1 MSESVVERLPIPSEN
16 DHSPP
21 KKLRLDPENLA
32 VQNVIQSDDPVN
44 PSSPTDEDFDPVQAI
59 LDAGKRCREE
69 EKKRSETSGNKPNH
83 KTIQE
88 KKDTDSYS
96 GGESDDDEGSDTN
109 NEASDKP
116 NSKKL
121 DGSDAEVLKSRKK
134 SGKKKSSTLRR
145 NIKDILKPD
154 QLDDLT
160 IAARK
165 EEEERRQRM
174 NLKLQQLQQQQLK
187 FLQEQ
192 QSHLLRESLLSA
204 SGYNQLNPPS
214 QSTSELKK
222 LIRKK
227 HITVSFDE
235 SGKPQTNQPAEECIL
250 LSSDDDDECDKT
262 PETGPA
268 PLQPSSCAPS
278 HLTLN
283 DLLNQTVCRS
293 KELKQTSAIDDI
305 IALSSDEENSEHDR
319 NRRCANDARLFV
331 GAVSDDHVG
340 ERRIGGVESDD
351 DCVIVS
357 PGPDGEEEV
366 EEKDECSQDL
376 INVPDHLGRVLVN
389 VGHPDEDIDLY
400 LASQIAKIVKPHQI
414 GGVRFLYDN
423 VIESKDRY
431 NESAG
436 FGCILAHAM
445 GLGKTL
451 QTVAFC
457 DVLLRTVGKT
467 VLIIV
472 PINTIQNWLN
482 EFNRYLPSK
491 DITLSNNNVN
501 MKRKSVKNKVKRLE
515 CVQNGN
521 GPEKPGHDTADD
533 SSAQDVSLNLPL
545 YPEHSIFNI
554 HENPSPS
561 SSSNTPSN
569 TPECATPLQAS
580 EPATPIEPALES
592 EVHTR
597 HFEVYLLNETVKSL
611 QAREKIITTWTSKGG
626 VLLLGYEMYR
636 MLALK
641 RLKKSSRKVMSLD
654 HEERVAEAE
663 SLDRIYD
670 CLVEPGPDCV
680 ICDEGHRI
688 KNSGAGI
695 SQALK
700 AIKTKRR
707 VVLTGYPLQNNLME
721 YW

>member
-1 MSESVVERLPIPSEN
+1 MSESVVERLPIPNES

-21 KKLRLDPENLA
+21 KN
-32 VQNVIQSDDPVN
+32 
-44 PSSPTDEDFDPVQAI
+44 PTDEDFDPVQAI

-69 EKKRSETSGNKPNH
+69 EQRRSETGTNQPNNKA
-83 KTIQE
+83 IQE
-88 KKDTDSYS
+88 KKESDNLSP
-96 GGESDDDEGSDTN
+96 GESEDDEDSDTI
-109 NEASDKP
+109 EEPSDKYGSKRP
-116 NSKKL
+116 DGSEVKVVKSSKKT
-121 DGSDAEVLKSRKK
+121 
-134 SGKKKSSTLRR
+134 GKKKNKSSSLRR
-145 NIKDILKPD
+145 NIKDILKHD

-192 QSHLLRESLLSA
+192 QTYLLRESLLSA

-214 QSTSELKK
+214 HSVTELKK
-222 LIRKK
+222 LIRKRHK
-227 HITVSFDE
+227 TVSLDA
-235 SGKPQTNQPAEECIL
+235 SGKPISNQEDEECIL
-250 LSSDDDDECDKT
+250 LSSDDDCDNLPK
-262 PETGPA
+262 PVGSV
-268 PLQPSSCAPS
+268 PLLPSSCVPS
-278 HLTLN
+278 
-283 DLLNQTVCRS
+283 QI
-293 KELKQTSAIDDI
+293 SAF
-305 IALSSDEENSEHDR
+305 SDEENSEHDR
-319 NRRCANDARLFV
+319 NRLSSKDSRLYV
-331 GAVSDDHVG
+331 GAINDD
-340 ERRIGGVESDD
+340 RIVQGGSAGAESDD

-357 PGPDGEEEV
+357 PEPEGDEEI

-376 INVPDHLGRVLVN
+376 LNVPDQFGRVLVN
-389 VGHPDEDIDLY
+389 VGHPDGDTDLF
-400 LASQIAKIVKPHQI
+400 LAPQIAKIIKPHQI

-423 VIESKDRY
+423 VVESKDRY
-431 NESAG
+431 NESSG

-491 DITLSNNNVN
+491 DISCSNSSVYV
-501 MKRKSVKNKVKRLE
+501 KRRSGKNKVKRSD
-515 CVQNGN
+515 CVQNGS
-521 GPEKPGHDTADD
+521 GSPEKPSQQTTDD
-533 SSAQDVSLNLPL
+533 VSSTPDLSLNLGL
-545 YPEHSIFNI
+545 YPNLFNL
-554 HENPSPS
+554 HENQVAP
-561 SSSNTPSN
+561 SSSNTLNNP
-569 TPECATPLQAS
+569 PEIPIPLEAS
-580 EPATPIEPALES
+580 EPEPTTSCDPALETN
-592 EVHTR
+592 VHYR
-597 HFEVYLLNETVKSL
+597 HFDVYLLNETVKSL
-611 QAREKIITTWTSKGG
+611 QARERIITTWTSKGG

-641 RLKKSSRKVMSLD
+641 RLKKSSRKVLSLD
-654 HEERVAEAE
+654 HEERLAEAE
-663 SLDRIYD
+663 SLSRIYD